1 MNLISN
7 TFITEDAQKKVIVP
21 LIINTLDNG
30 SKYSCQN
37 EFETIVTQIRIDSDR
52 IASEALTS
60 IKDFLINDDIS
71 DSEKNQI
78 DKNMNSSSVVAFY
91 LSYSAHNNKFIF
103 STFISDLNDYVWDV
117 GFNTDSISASKWKV
131 EYIEHG
137 DDIKSFKKCYG
148 I

>member
-71 DSEKNQI
+71 DSEKKTNR
-78 DKNMNSSSVVAFY
+78 
-91 LSYSAHNNKFIF
+91 
-103 STFISDLNDYVWDV
+103 
-117 GFNTDSISASKWKV
+117 
-131 EYIEHG
+131 
-137 DDIKSFKKCYG
+137 
-148 I
+148 